1 MNLEPD
7 NPSLLRQFTEARS
20 FSLCTEGI
28 EALERFER
36 QASAT
41 QLHIAETKLEECV
54 RLYPSDPIPKFYL
67 GTVKTLTGYAGLDRA
82 ETLLTE
88 VAESG
93 PDELRIA
100 ARFNLAVSYIE
111 RYNLDAFA
119 KADSIL
125 KELTEDPAAA
135 KAGRQRMVWAARV
148 NRLYIQADLFWR
160 HRGWNHKE
168 NIPFAEGAPG
178 LRAQFEAFKAEL
190 DKTEFRNDSEILAD
204 YWNALGTL
212 SEAQSSWVGFQ
223 KETFANEAKLEYET
237 ALRYKKDWIAATS
250 NLARLHQDVL
260 DDPKKAEELW
270 AKVLAIRPNDAYAH
284 YNLGRLEQS
293 RGNIAKAR
301 EHYAKAP
308 EIQGAVEALRNLPLV

>member
-1 MNLEPD
+1 LNLESD

-20 FSLCTEGI
+20 FRLCTEGI

-36 QASAT
+36 QASPT
-41 QLHIAETKLEECV
+41 QLHIAESKLEECV
-54 RLYPSDPIPKFYL
+54 RLYPSDLIPKFYL

-82 ETLLTE
+82 EVLLKE
-88 VAESG
+88 VVASG

-111 RYNLDAFA
+111 RYNLEAFA

-125 KELTEDPAAA
+125 QELTEDPAAA
-135 KAGRQRMVWAARV
+135 KAGRQRMVWAARA

-160 HRGWNHKE
+160 HRGSGQRA
-168 NIPFAEGAPG
+168 NIPYVEGAPA

-190 DKTEFRNDSEILAD
+190 DKTEFRNDSDILAD

-212 SEAQSSWVGFQ
+212 SEAQSSWIGFQ
-223 KETFANEAKLEYET
+223 NDMFASEAKLEYET

-260 DDPKKAEELW
+260 GDPKKAEELW
-270 AKVLAIRPNDAYAH
+270 AKVLAIRADDAYAH

-293 RGNIAKAR
+293 RGNIEKAR
-301 EHYAKAP
+301 EHFAKALEIP
-308 EIQGAVEALRNLPLV
+308 EAVVALRNL